1 MARLCRHC
9 RMESTGDQ
17 ICSWCGKS
25 LTAESP
31 LPQQPAPTDKPSPG
45 AAPGAPHQGAAAAL
59 MAAET
64 ARQATPQWPRYLA
77 YAGTTVLIIV
87 GWSAVA
93 AKVAS
98 KPPQEPGEWR
108 AVSSENEYLSLSVP
122 DNWQFTTSG
131 SRGSFE
137 WVRVRSGK
145 LCRVEIKGTQALGAL
160 ADGTAGTAQRE
171 ASAPD
176 GGGTPFE
183 ETAVGEFHARLGLW
197 VEERDRHYEEQ
208 GEMQPCTFAGSRAA
222 YSTYNTIKRF
232 GVFGVKV
239 KGWRITT
246 LALGPYAYQI
256 RCECPERH
264 WDQFQEIASSVLG
277 GVAVGR

>member
-9 RMESTGDQ
+9 GMESTDDQ

-31 LPQQPAPTDKPSPG
+31 PPQQPAPTDKPSPG
-45 AAPGAPHQGAAAAL
+45 AAPGAPHRGAAAAL

-98 KPPQEPGEWR
+98 KPPQEPGEWQT
-108 AVSSENEYLSLSVP
+108 VSSENEQLSLSVP
-122 DNWQFTTSG
+122 DNWQFTTAG

-160 ADGTAGTAQRE
+160 AGASGAATQDAGE
-171 ASAPD
+171 
-176 GGGTPFE
+176 TPFE
-183 ETAVGEFHARLGLW
+183 ETAVGEFHAKMGELIM
-197 VEERDRHYEEQ
+197 DTHYEEQ

-222 YSTYNTIKRF
+222 YSTYTTIKRF
-232 GVFGVKV
+232 GVFAVKM
-239 KGWRITT
+239 KGWRIST
-246 LALGPYAYQI
+246 LSLGPYAYQI

-264 WDQFQEIASSVLG
+264 WDKFEQIANTIVG
-277 GVAVGR
+277 GVTVSR